1 MAKTAEDSYFD
12 DCKPKHLFNLFYS
25 TVNTLHARLYSKA
38 PNPDVR
44 RRFEMQGAE
53 GHAAKQAAI
62 LVERGISHQIDSTAF
77 HGSCDR
83 AVFDYLV
90 AGAGIPWAEYHADIV
105 QGELGTPE
113 IAFQRVEVKH
123 VPWKRFHWEPG
134 KDWEDCDW
142 IARDHFLS
150 KRELREQFDQEP
162 DGDSKAQRDGDK
174 LGQDKYQQT
183 YRVTEIWDKPTR
195 KVIVV
200 GWDFDE
206 PLEVR
211 DDKLGLSGFFPCP
224 RPMFANIR
232 SQELVPKPDYAF
244 FEESY
249 KYINRLTK
257 RIHALTT
264 QIKAVGFY
272 DAQLTELAQ
281 LATAEDGTLVPV
293 SQLAERLALTSAND
307 FSKTIAQLPIQE
319 KVTVVRE
326 LQTLLAGEKQRLD
339 ESNGIADI
347 VRGSTNP
354 NETAKAQTIKD
365 NWANLRLA
373 RKTGDVSSCIRDLFR
388 IMTEIMCEHFTP
400 QTWYLTTGMQPDP
413 QVMQIMKSD
422 VSRSLAIDVETDS
435 TIALEDEEEKRQR
448 IEFLNYVSPFLQ
460 QMLPAIQQG
469 ILPAD
474 IGKELLLFAI
484 RSFKH
489 GRQLEDAI
497 EAAPG
502 TMEQLTQ
509 LQQAVQQAQQQAQQT
524 GQQLQQAQQQIAQF
538 DQQKQQVDGQKA
550 QGQIMKVQA
559 DAQNTQQQAAN
570 DSTRNQIEAFKAQTD
585 RAALMNPQVHT
596 TSII

>member
-1 MAKTAEDSYFD
+1 M
-12 DCKPKHLFNLFYS
+12 
-25 TVNTLHARLYSKA
+25 
-38 PNPDVR
+38 
-44 RRFEMQGAE
+44 
-53 GHAAKQAAI
+53 
-62 LVERGISHQIDSTAF
+62 
-77 HGSCDR
+77 
-83 AVFDYLV
+83 
-90 AGAGIPWAEYHADIV
+90 
-105 QGELGTPE
+105 
-113 IAFQRVEVKH
+113 
-123 VPWKRFHWEPG
+123 
-134 KDWEDCDW
+134 
-142 IARDHFLS
+142 
-150 KRELREQFDQEP
+150 
-162 DGDSKAQRDGDK
+162 
-174 LGQDKYQQT
+174 
-183 YRVTEIWDKPTR
+183 
-195 KVIVV
+195 
-200 GWDFDE
+200 
-206 PLEVR
+206 
-211 DDKLGLSGFFPCP
+211 
-224 RPMFANIR
+224 
-232 SQELVPKPDYAF
+232 
-244 FEESY
+244 
-249 KYINRLTK
+249 
-257 RIHALTT
+257 
-264 QIKAVGFY
+264 
-272 DAQLTELAQ
+272 
-281 LATAEDGTLVPV
+281 
-293 SQLAERLALTSAND
+293 
-307 FSKTIAQLPIQE
+307 
-319 KVTVVRE
+319 TVVRE

-460 QMLPAIQQG
+460 QMLPAIQSG
-469 ILPAD
+469 ALPAD

-502 TMEQLTQ
+502 TMQQLTQ
-509 LQQAVQQAQQQAQQT
+509 LNQALQQAQQQAQQT

-585 RAALMNPQVHT
+585 RVALMNPQVHT